1 MRSIMRVGATAVALL
16 VAANVAV
23 AQGGGGGRGGRGGP
37 GGITT
42 LMTNITVDAAVQAKI
57 DSLTNGY
64 TAAQTKLRE
73 ELGLPQ
79 MGRGAGGGG
88 GGGGGGTPPDSAMQ
102 AKMQQYQA
110 KNTDMVTKL
119 RADVKALLTPEQQ
132 KTFDENLANM
142 PQGRGG
148 RRGGGN

>member
-1 MRSIMRVGATAVALL
+1 MRSIMRVGVTAVALL

-23 AQGGGGGRGGRGGP
+23 AQGGGGGGGRGGRGGP

-57 DSLTNGY
+57 DSLTSAY

-73 ELGLPQ
+73 ELGLPA
-79 MGRGAGGGG
+79 MGRGGGG
-88 GGGGGGTPPDSAMQ
+88 GGAPPDSAKQ
-102 AKMQQYQA
+102 AQYMA
-110 KNTDMVTKL
+110 KNTDMVNKL

-142 PQGRGG
+142 PQGRG
-148 RRGGGN
+148 RRGGGE